1 MLMSSLHNIDCIEF
15 MGKCIDENKKF
26 DYCITSPPYN
36 MNLRIRDGK
45 YISRS
50 PLQTNYNEFS
60 KKYDNYGDD
69 LTMEEYFN
77 FLDSVI
83 EKLLKL
89 CRITFFN
96 IQMIT
101 GNKIALMQI
110 LGKYADN
117 IKDIIIWDKCTA
129 QPAMHE
135 NILNSQFEFIIIFDS
150 EKPYNRAFDKSNFDR
165 GTETN
170 IWRIQRQPNKYNK
183 ASFPEELVLRI
194 IKDFTK
200 ENDTIFD
207 PFMGSGTTGIVCAK
221 TNRIFTG
228 CELDKDMFDIAKQR
242 IENQEKISKSRLF

>member
-1 MLMSSLHNIDCIEF
+1 MLNKNIRY
-15 MGKCIDENKKF
+15 

-36 MNLRIRDGK
+36 MNLRVLGGK
-45 YISRS
+45 YVKRS
-50 PLQTNYNEFS
+50 KRERELRTFTT
-60 KKYDNYGDD
+60 KYDNLSDD

-77 FLDSVI
+77 FLDLVI

-150 EKPYNRAFDKSNFDR
+150 EKPYNRAFDYSNFDR

-170 IWRIQRQPNKYNK
+170 VWRIQRQPNKYNK

-200 ENDTIFD
+200 DGETIFD
-207 PFMGSGTTGIVCAK
+207 PFMGSGTTGIVCSK
-221 TNRIFTG
+221 MNRNFVG
-228 CELDKDMFDIAKQR
+228 CELDADMFEIAKNR

>member
-1 MLMSSLHNIDCIEF
+1 MSNLYNVDCIDF
-15 MGKCIDENKKF
+15 MSDMLNKQIRY

-36 MNLRIRDGK
+36 MNLRVLGGK
-45 YISRS
+45 YVKRS
-50 PLQTNYNEFS
+50 KRERELRTFTT
-60 KKYDNYGDD
+60 KYDNLSDD
-69 LTMEEYFN
+69 LTMTEYFD

-83 EKLLKL
+83 ERLLKL

-110 LGKYADN
+110 LGKYAEN
-117 IKDIIIWDKCTA
+117 IKDIIIWDKCVA

-150 EKPYNRAFDKSNFDR
+150 EKPYNRAFDYSNFDR

-170 IWRIQRQPNKYNK
+170 IWRIQRQPNKHNK

-200 ENDTIFD
+200 EGDTIFD
-207 PFMGSGTTGIVCAK
+207 PFMGSGTTGIVCSK
-221 TNRIFTG
+221 TNRIFMG

-242 IENQEKISKSRLF
+242 IESQERLCKSKLF

>member
-1 MLMSSLHNIDCIEF
+1 MSKLYNVECNEYMKTAIERELH
-15 MGKCIDENKKF
+15 F

-50 PLQTNYNEFS
+50 PKQTNYNEFS

-69 LTMEEYFN
+69 MTMQEYFD
-77 FLDSVI
+77 FLDLTI
-83 EKLLKL
+83 YNLLKL
-89 CRITFFN
+89 CKLTFFN
-96 IQMIT
+96 IQLIT

-110 LGKYADN
+110 LGKYAEN

-135 NILNSQFEFIIIFDS
+135 NILNSQYEFISVFDS
-150 EKPYNRAFDKSNFDR
+150 DKPYNRAFDYSNFDR

-170 IWRIQRQPNKYNK
+170 VWRIQRQPNKHNK

-200 ENDTIFD
+200 EGETVFD
-207 PFMGSGTTGIVCAK
+207 PFMGSGTTGIVCSK
-221 TNRIFTG
+221 MNRNFVG
-228 CELDKDMFDIAKQR
+228 CELDKDMFDTAKQR
-242 IENQEKISKSRLF
+242 IESQARLCKSTLF

>member
-1 MLMSSLHNIDCIEF
+1 MSNLYNIDCIYF
-15 MGKCIDENKKF
+15 MSDVLDKHVRY

-36 MNLRIRDGK
+36 MNLRVRDGK

-50 PLQTNYNEFS
+50 PMQTNYNEFS

-89 CRITFFN
+89 CKITFFN

-110 LGKYADN
+110 LGKYADS

-135 NILNSQFEFIIIFDS
+135 NILNSQFEFIIVFDS
-150 EKPYNRAFDKSNFDR
+150 EKPYNRAFDYSNFDR

-170 IWRIQRQPNKYNK
+170 VWRIQKQPNKYNK

-200 ENDTIFD
+200 DGETVFD
-207 PFMGSGTTGIVCAK
+207 PFMGSGTTGVACVK
-221 TNRIFTG
+221 TKRNFIG
-228 CELDKDMFDIAKQR
+228 IELDKSYFDIAKKR
-242 IENQEKISKSRLF
+242 IEREESEIARKLF

>member
-1 MLMSSLHNIDCIEF
+1 MSATLYNIDCNEY
-15 MGKCIDENKKF
+15 MKTAIDRELHF

-50 PLQTNYNEFS
+50 PKQTNYNEFS

-69 LTMEEYFN
+69 MTMQEYFD
-77 FLDSVI
+77 FLDLTVCN
-83 EKLLKL
+83 LLKL
-89 CRITFFN
+89 CKLTFFN
-96 IQMIT
+96 IQLIT

-117 IKDIIIWDKCTA
+117 IKDIIIWDKGNA
-129 QPAMHE
+129 QPSMHE

-150 EKPYNRAFDKSNFDR
+150 EKPYNRAFDYSNFDR

-170 IWRIQRQPNKYNK
+170 VWRIQRQPNKHNK

-200 ENDTIFD
+200 EGETIFD
-207 PFMGSGTTGIVCAK
+207 PFMGSGTTGIVCSK
-221 TNRIFTG
+221 MNRNFFG
-228 CELDKDMFDIAKQR
+228 CELDADMFNVAKQR
-242 IENQEKISKSRLF
+242 IENQERLCKSKLF

>member
-1 MLMSSLHNIDCIEF
+1 MSNLYNIDCIDF
-15 MGKCIDENKKF
+15 MSDALDKHVRY

-36 MNLRIRDGK
+36 MNLRVRDGK

-50 PLQTNYNEFS
+50 PMQTNYNEFS

-83 EKLLKL
+83 DKLLKL
-89 CRITFFN
+89 CKITFFN

-110 LGKYADN
+110 LGKYAYN
-117 IKDIIIWDKCTA
+117 IKDIIIWDKCIS

-150 EKPYNRAFDKSNFDR
+150 EKPYNRAFDYSNFDR

-170 IWRIQRQPNKYNK
+170 VWRIQRQPNKYNK

-200 ENDTIFD
+200 DDETIFD

-221 TNRIFTG
+221 INRNFVG
-228 CELDKDMFDIAKQR
+228 CELDTDMFEIAKNR

>member
-1 MLMSSLHNIDCIEF
+1 MSSLHNIDCIEF
-15 MGKCIDENKKF
+15 MNKCIDENKKF

-36 MNLRIRDGK
+36 MNLRVLGGK
-45 YISRS
+45 YVKRS
-50 PLQTNYNEFS
+50 KRERELRTFTT
-60 KKYDNYGDD
+60 KYDNLSDD
-69 LTMEEYFN
+69 LTMTEYFD

-83 EKLLKL
+83 ERLLKL

-117 IKDIIIWDKCTA
+117 IKDIIIWDKCVA

-150 EKPYNRAFDKSNFDR
+150 EKPYNRAFDYSNFDR

-200 ENDTIFD
+200 DGETIFD
-207 PFMGSGTTGIVCAK
+207 PFMGSGTTGIVCSK
-221 TNRIFTG
+221 MNRNFVG
-228 CELDKDMFDIAKQR
+228 CELDKDMFDIAKNR
-242 IENQEKISKSRLF
+242 IEIQEKISKSRLF

>member
-1 MLMSSLHNIDCIEF
+1 MSAILYNIDCIEY
-15 MGKCIDENKKF
+15 MKTAIDRELHF

-36 MNLRIRDGK
+36 MNLRVLDGK
-45 YISRS
+45 YVKRS
-50 PLQTNYNEFS
+50 KRERELRTFTT
-60 KKYDNYGDD
+60 KYDNFSDD
-69 LTMEEYFN
+69 LTMAEYFD
-77 FLDSVI
+77 FLDSAI

-110 LGKYADN
+110 LGKYADS
-117 IKDIIIWDKCTA
+117 IKDIIIWDKCIA
-129 QPAMHE
+129 QPSMHE

-150 EKPYNRAFDKSNFDR
+150 EKPYNRAFDYSNFDR

-170 IWRIQRQPNKYNK
+170 VWRIQRQPNKHNK

-200 ENDTIFD
+200 EGETIFD
-207 PFMGSGTTGIVCAK
+207 PFMGSGTTGIVCSK
-221 TNRIFTG
+221 MNRNFFG
-228 CELDKDMFDIAKQR
+228 CELDADMFNVAKQR
-242 IENQEKISKSRLF
+242 IENQERLCKSKLF